1 MVLARRA
8 RKMRIIANNEVK
20 AECSVKLILLE
31 LIIAFL
37 HLIKVLR
44 LPQN

>member
-1 MVLARRA
+1 MVLGSLS
-8 RKMRIIANNEVK
+8 IIANNEVK
-20 AECSVKLILLE
+20 AECSIRLILLE

-44 LPQN
+44 FPQN